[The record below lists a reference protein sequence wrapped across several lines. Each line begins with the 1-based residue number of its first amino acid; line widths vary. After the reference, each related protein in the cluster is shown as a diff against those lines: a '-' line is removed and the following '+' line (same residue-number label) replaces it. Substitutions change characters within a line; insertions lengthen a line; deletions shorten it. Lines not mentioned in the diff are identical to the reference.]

1 MCVTNFTKNGE
12 CSKCG
17 NCCTPI
23 IPITEEEVKKIR
35 EYIKENDIKMVMPI
49 TKEGRHIK
57 CCFYDFENHKCNIYP
72 VRPEVCRK
80 FICSLNNKEIDKNK
94 EYYDKRADYNGDTKL
109 IRPMDYIF
117 YDSPIQIIFIAEY
130 FFNIKTKKELIEFLE
145 VNKSYDII
153 EGIENGQIVLEESD
167 E

>member
-1 MCVTNFTKNGE
+1 MWWKVENF
-12 CSKCG
+12 SVLL
-17 NCCTPI
+17 CT
-23 IPITEEEVKKIR
+23 
-35 EYIKENDIKMVMPI
+35 
-49 TKEGRHIK
+49 
-57 CCFYDFENHKCNIYP
+57 F
-72 VRPEVCRK
+72 
-80 FICSLNNKEIDKNK
+80 KNK

-130 FFNIKTKKELIEFLE
+130 FLNIKTKKELIEFLE